1 MKAHVFLVGAC
12 LALAPVAFAQPTV
25 TEIVAP
31 LAAPADP
38 LAYFAD
44 RVAAE
49 AAIEAR
55 DFARAEP
62 LLERLTAAYPLDAES
77 WLGLAIAKRQL
88 GKAEEAIA
96 AYRRVI
102 TLAGPN
108 YGRARAR
115 IFDLQTGAGETAAA
129 LDTLE
134 QVVLREAYL
143 QRPALAGDEDLAAL
157 RENPRFQELAG
168 VVDTTGM
175 SREEGWRTDLDFLAA
190 EVHRLSPHHRDGA
203 LPEEFVT
210 IQRELQANVAALS
223 DAQIYARMAR
233 MVGTLNMNHTM
244 MWGISPD
251 GAVPVRPQ
259 LSFLPLQFYFFPE
272 GVFIVGALDGSRDL
286 IGAQVL
292 TIDGMPTL
300 HAFTRVRTAM
310 SVGSDAE
317 ALWTGPWR
325 LMDPTLLNGLG
336 VAENT
341 DRVTL
346 RLRLRNGRTV
356 TRVVRATPQPLI
368 GKLPAPPSVATPTFL
383 THVRES
389 HWLETWADSATVYAQ
404 VNQIAPDEDETLAA
418 YGERLRQ
425 ALAESGARNLV
436 IDLRHNNGGDTTTY
450 GELLRTV
457 VAFSANDPNHQVYV
471 LIGRNT
477 YSAAVNLVSDL
488 ERLANPIF
496 IGEQTAATGNQDGD
510 EGAFRLPYSGLRGT
524 VAGLVWQ
531 WNYPFDRRR
540 FTAPDV
546 PVQLSAADY
555 FAGRD
560 PALEVARRLIARRAN

>member
-1 MKAHVFLVGAC
+1 MKAQILLIGAC
-12 LALAPVAFAQPTV
+12 LALAPAALAQPNV
-25 TEIVAP
+25 AEIIAP

-38 LAYFAD
+38 LAYHAD

-49 AAIEAR
+49 AAVNAR

-62 LLERLTAAYPLDAES
+62 ILERLTAAYPLDAEN
-77 WLGLAIAKRQL
+77 WLGLALTKRQL
-88 GKAEEAIA
+88 GKASEAIA

-102 TLAGPN
+102 ALAGPD
-108 YGRARAR
+108 YGRAHAR
-115 IFDLQTGAGETAAA
+115 IFDLQVSAGETAAA

-143 QRPALAGDEDLAAL
+143 QRPALADDEDLAAL
-157 RENPRFQELAG
+157 RDDTRFRTIAG
-168 VVDTTGM
+168 VVDTDGM
-175 SREEGWRTDLDFLAA
+175 SREDGWRTDLDFLAG
-190 EVHRLSPHHRDGA
+190 EVRRLSPHHRDGD
-203 LPEEFVT
+203 LPAAFT
-210 IQRELQANVAALS
+210 AIHRELYDNVGALS
-223 DAQIYARMAR
+223 DAQVYAGMAR
-233 MVGTLNMNHTM
+233 MVGTLNMNHSM

-251 GAVPVRPQ
+251 GGAPVRPA
-259 LSFLPLQFYFFPE
+259 LSFLPLHFYFFPE

-286 IGAQVL
+286 VGAQVL
-292 TIDGMPTL
+292 AIDGTWTL
-300 HAFTRVRTAM
+300 DAFARVRTAM

-336 VAENT
+336 IAEHT

-356 TRVVRATPQPLI
+356 TRVVRATPQPI
-368 GKLPAPPSVATPTFL
+368 ISKLPPPTGAPAPAFL
-383 THVRES
+383 SHMSES
-389 HWLETWADSATVYAQ
+389 HWLETWSDGATVYAQ
-404 VNQIAPDEDETLAA
+404 VNQIAPDADETLTAF
-418 YGERLRQ
+418 GERLRQ
-425 ALAESGARNLV
+425 TLANSGARNLV
-436 IDLRHNNGGDTTTY
+436 LDLRHNNGGDTTTY

-457 VAFSANDPNHQVYV
+457 VAFSANDPNHEVYV

-496 IGEQTAATGNQDGD
+496 IGEPTAATGNQDGD

-531 WNYPFDRRR
+531 WNYPFDGRR
-540 FTAPDV
+540 FTAPHV
-546 PVQLSAADY
+546 PVQLTAADY

-560 PALEVARRLIARRAN
+560 PALEVTRQIVARRTN

>member
-1 MKAHVFLVGAC
+1 MKAQVLLIGAC
-12 LALAPVAFAQPTV
+12 LVLAPPALSQPTV
-25 TEIVAP
+25 AEITAP

-38 LAYFAD
+38 LAYHAE

-62 LLERLTAAYPLDAES
+62 ILERLTGAYPLDAES

-88 GKAEEAIA
+88 GKADEAIA

-102 TLAGPN
+102 TLAGPDF
-108 YGRARAR
+108 GRAHAR
-115 IFDLQTGAGETAAA
+115 IFDLQVGARDTAAA
-129 LDTLE
+129 LGTLE

-143 QRPALAGDEDLAAL
+143 QRPALAVDEDLAAL
-157 RENPRFQELAG
+157 RDNPRFRELAG
-168 VVDTTGM
+168 VVDTSGM

-190 EVHRLSPHHRDGA
+190 EVRRLSPHHRSGA
-203 LPEEFVT
+203 LPDEFVA
-210 IQRELQANVAALS
+210 IQRELYANVAALS
-223 DAQIYARMAR
+223 DAQIYAGMAR

-251 GAVPVRPQ
+251 GGAPVRPQ

-292 TIDGMPTL
+292 TIDGTPVL
-300 HAFTRVRTAM
+300 DAFARVRTAM

-336 VAENT
+336 IAENA

-356 TRVVRATPQPLI
+356 TRRVRATPEPII

-383 THVRES
+383 MHVRES

-404 VNQIAPDEDETLAA
+404 VNQIAPDEGETLAA

-425 ALAESGARNLV
+425 TLTASDARNLV
-436 IDLRHNNGGDTTTY
+436 LDLRHNNGGDTTTY

-457 VAFSANDPNHQVYV
+457 VAFSANDPNHQTYV

-488 ERLANPIF
+488 ERLADPIF
-496 IGEQTAATGNQDGD
+496 IGEPTAATGNQDGD
-510 EGAFRLPYSGLRGT
+510 EGAFRLPFSGLRGT

-546 PVQLSAADY
+546 PVQLTAADY

-560 PALEVARRLIARRAN
+560 PALEVTRQLIARRTN